1 MRDLARALRG
11 IRIAVRSRWKIF
23 AAVALAIFLLDVFL
37 PPLLLSV
44 VRKPVSSF
52 TLNPWLKNLP
62 DFIVS
67 TQVPLSRKIEFLPNL
82 ALFWFISTGPIEPE
96 WGFAVTVTDLFRFVV
111 MSLLFG
117 AYFALWF
124 YRRDS
129 QASLGGQAPRG
140 WGASTTKRG
149 GVLGALTTTLGL
161 STGPCTVTG
170 CGAPVIPV
178 LGLGFAGLSS
188 GTIKWMAQMS
198 TIAAT
203 AVLAGVAAGV
213 LYLGWRIA
221 GRR

>member
-1 MRDLARALRG
+1 MKGLAQALRG

-23 AAVALAIFLLDVFL
+23 AAVALAIFLIDVFL
-37 PPLLLSV
+37 PPVLLSV

-52 TLNPWLKNLP
+52 TINPWLKNLP
-62 DFIVS
+62 DFVAS
-67 TQVPLSRKIEFLPNL
+67 TRVPLSRKIEFLPNL

-96 WGFAVTVTDLFRFVV
+96 WGFAVTVTDLFRFTV

-124 YRRDS
+124 YHRDTRSDRRWN
-129 QASLGGQAPRG
+129 G
-140 WGASTTKRG
+140 STTKRG

-178 LGLGFAGLSS
+178 LGLAFAGLSS

-203 AVLAGVAAGV
+203 AVLAGVGV
-213 LYLGWRIA
+213 GVFYLGWRIGA